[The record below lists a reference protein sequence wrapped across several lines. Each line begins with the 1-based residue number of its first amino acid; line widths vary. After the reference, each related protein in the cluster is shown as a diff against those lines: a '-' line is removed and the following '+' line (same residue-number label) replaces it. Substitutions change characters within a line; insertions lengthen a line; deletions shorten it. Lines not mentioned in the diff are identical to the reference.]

1 MASKKNVIEFE
12 GMQFKC
18 FSLIEYSSLIELLKL
33 LAKKYKNVDDK
44 INILDQRMIEKDKRI
59 SELEIML
66 KGVSQSTENK
76 FPSLSDKD
84 REKDDKVKEKE
95 KEKKDVIED
104 LNITEEEKKSEEN
117 KDDILDQKHDD
128 NENQNLNQE
137 KDSNMDKSQSQFQKK
152 EKEEN
157 ENLDE
162 NDNKDENKEEEKE
175 KEKEDITENNIDL
188 SPKEISS
195 PKNLNTDNKG
205 YNSGFNSG
213 NIIDEMQD
221 SSDKGKGEENK
232 ELFSKILKKLKAH
245 ERQINDLLARNNE
258 FLIINKSIKLNKNE
272 VEELERQ
279 FRALKNNI
287 SDINRKML
295 GYNDDLEKIKVK
307 VTDFDVFDLF
317 KGGEGGDVDLDAAK
331 ILIKNLENKIAKKF
345 EIYDERN
352 KKMDKDVY
360 KMQEDVK
367 NSLAIVDGM
376 KTKTDRNAELLDELS
391 QKYENKISEV
401 DNTLSE
407 LDNKIEIINS
417 KIKSKPDFSNIKKNF
432 EKKLK
437 DLEDKLNSKLDL
449 FLNSNSNNDS
459 EEKEKYN
466 KEKNEILAII
476 KELRKRIGEL
486 EKNTSVMFDQIN
498 ADEIKKRIKKLET
511 EIDKKAGKYEFQELT
526 DKLRS
531 LDEFVK
537 DLNFKQDSLQQF
549 TEKVRMDLA
558 QIIKKIEFLSG
569 EYSKLAFNK
578 SGQESDDGLS
588 NVDLSKFLDLNT
600 FNDNK
605 RDVNSKF
612 EKVRLG
618 FEDLSREIEEIL
630 SKLSHTPTDKD
641 FLEFQNIV
649 KNLLDELKISSNKKY
664 ADKIETSKSIKFLE
678 TQIRT
683 LHDAFYKKN
692 EAGDNWL
699 LAKKPINNYVCAS
712 CEANIRGELDKR
724 TEFVPWNRYP
734 QRDDKA
740 YRIGHGFSRM
750 LQMVNEDI
758 IKNAGD
764 KAGYSSDEDNKKS
777 NIKANNSIIN
787 NDKNYPVNTSV
798 KLPKVTRK
806 KPILSGTSVT
816 EPNNNVSGVSPYD
829 DVENGE
835 NNDTNKIQIMRVIR
849 KNKLQSE
856 SSARDNIY
864 KNNENASISVK
875 KTLSDN
881 MNTNINTNTNDNEN

>member
-162 NDNKDENKEEEKE
+162 NDNRDENKEEE

-317 KGGEGGDVDLDAAK
+317 KGGEGGNVDLDAAK

-391 QKYENKISEV
+391 HKYENKISEV

-417 KIKSKPDFSNIKKNF
+417 KIKSKPDFSNIKKDF

-449 FLNSNSNNDS
+449 FLNSNNNNDS

-569 EYSKLAFNK
+569 EYSKLTFNK

-806 KPILSGTSVT
+806 KPLLSGTSVT

-829 DVENGE
+829 DAENGE

>member
-117 KDDILDQKHDD
+117 KEDILDQKHDD

-152 EKEEN
+152 QKEEN

-162 NDNKDENKEEEKE
+162 NDNKDENKEEE

-417 KIKSKPDFSNIKKNF
+417 KIKSKPDFSNIKKDF

-449 FLNSNSNNDS
+449 FLNSNNNIDS
-459 EEKEKYN
+459 EEKEKIN

-486 EKNTSVMFDQIN
+486 EKNTSVMFDKIN

-569 EYSKLAFNK
+569 EYSKLTFNK

-806 KPILSGTSVT
+806 KPLLSGTSVT

-829 DVENGE
+829 DAENGE

>member
-152 EKEEN
+152 QKEEN

-162 NDNKDENKEEEKE
+162 NDNKDENKEEE

-317 KGGEGGDVDLDAAK
+317 KGGEGGNVDLDAAK

-417 KIKSKPDFSNIKKNF
+417 KIKSKPDFSNIKKDF

-449 FLNSNSNNDS
+449 FLNSNNNNDS

-806 KPILSGTSVT
+806 KPLLSGTSVT
-816 EPNNNVSGVSPYD
+816 EPNNNMSGVSPYD
-829 DVENGE
+829 DAENGE

>member
-162 NDNKDENKEEEKE
+162 NDNRDENKEEE

-317 KGGEGGDVDLDAAK
+317 KGGEVGNVDLDAAK

-417 KIKSKPDFSNIKKNF
+417 KIKSKPDFSNIKKDF

-449 FLNSNSNNDS
+449 FLNSNNNNDS

-569 EYSKLAFNK
+569 EYSKLTFNK

-806 KPILSGTSVT
+806 KPLLSGTSVT

-829 DVENGE
+829 DAENGE

>member
-162 NDNKDENKEEEKE
+162 NDNRDENKEEE

-272 VEELERQ
+272 VEELEKQ

-417 KIKSKPDFSNIKKNF
+417 KIKSKPDFSNIKKDF

-449 FLNSNSNNDS
+449 FLNGNNNNDS

-549 TEKVRMDLA
+549 TEKVRMDFA

-806 KPILSGTSVT
+806 KPLLSGTSVT

-829 DVENGE
+829 DAENGE

>member
-117 KDDILDQKHDD
+117 KEDILDQKHDD

-162 NDNKDENKEEEKE
+162 NDNRDENKEEE

-272 VEELERQ
+272 VEELEKQ

-417 KIKSKPDFSNIKKNF
+417 KIKSKPDFSNIKKDF

-449 FLNSNSNNDS
+449 FLNSNNNNDS

-569 EYSKLAFNK
+569 EYSKLTFNK

-806 KPILSGTSVT
+806 KPLLSGTSVT

-829 DVENGE
+829 DAENGE

>member
-84 REKDDKVKEKE
+84 KEKDDKVKEKE

-152 EKEEN
+152 QKEEN

-162 NDNKDENKEEEKE
+162 NDNKDENKEEE

-272 VEELERQ
+272 VEELEKQ

-331 ILIKNLENKIAKKF
+331 ILIKNLENKMAKKF

-417 KIKSKPDFSNIKKNF
+417 KIKSKPDFSNIKKDF

-449 FLNSNSNNDS
+449 FLNSNNNNDS

-569 EYSKLAFNK
+569 EYSKLTFNK

-806 KPILSGTSVT
+806 KPLLSGTSVT

-829 DVENGE
+829 DAENGE

>member
-152 EKEEN
+152 QKEEN

-175 KEKEDITENNIDL
+175 KVDITENNIDL

-317 KGGEGGDVDLDAAK
+317 KGGEGGNVDLDAAK

-417 KIKSKPDFSNIKKNF
+417 KIKSKPDFSNIKKDF

-449 FLNSNSNNDS
+449 FLNSNNNNDS

-569 EYSKLAFNK
+569 EYSKLTFNK

-806 KPILSGTSVT
+806 KPLLSGTSVT

-829 DVENGE
+829 DAENGE

>member
-117 KDDILDQKHDD
+117 KEDILDQKHDD

-162 NDNKDENKEEEKE
+162 NDNRDENKEEE

-317 KGGEGGDVDLDAAK
+317 KGGEGGNVDLDAAK

-417 KIKSKPDFSNIKKNF
+417 KIKSKPDFSNIKKDF

-449 FLNSNSNNDS
+449 FLNSNNNNDS

-569 EYSKLAFNK
+569 EYSKLTFNK

-806 KPILSGTSVT
+806 KPLLSGTSVT

-829 DVENGE
+829 DAENGE

>member
-84 REKDDKVKEKE
+84 KEKDDKVKEKE

-162 NDNKDENKEEEKE
+162 NDNKDENKEEE

-417 KIKSKPDFSNIKKNF
+417 KIKSKPDFSNIKKDF

-449 FLNSNSNNDS
+449 FLNSNNNNDS

-569 EYSKLAFNK
+569 EYSKLTFNK

-806 KPILSGTSVT
+806 KPLLSGTSVT
-816 EPNNNVSGVSPYD
+816 EPNNNASGVSPYD
-829 DVENGE
+829 DAENGE

>member
-84 REKDDKVKEKE
+84 KEKDDKVKEKE

-152 EKEEN
+152 QKEEN

-162 NDNKDENKEEEKE
+162 NDNKDENKEEE

-317 KGGEGGDVDLDAAK
+317 KGGEGGNVDLDAAK

-417 KIKSKPDFSNIKKNF
+417 KIKSKPDFSNIKKDF

-449 FLNSNSNNDS
+449 FLNSNNNNDS

-569 EYSKLAFNK
+569 EYSKLTFNK

-664 ADKIETSKSIKFLE
+664 ADKIETSKNIKFLE

-734 QRDDKA
+734 QRDDKS

-806 KPILSGTSVT
+806 KPLLSGTSVT

-829 DVENGE
+829 DAENGE

>member
-117 KDDILDQKHDD
+117 KEDILDQKHDD

-162 NDNKDENKEEEKE
+162 NDNRDENKEEE

-417 KIKSKPDFSNIKKNF
+417 KIKSKPDFSNIKKDF

-449 FLNSNSNNDS
+449 FLNSNNNNDS

-537 DLNFKQDSLQQF
+537 DLNLN
-549 TEKVRMDLA
+549 
-558 QIIKKIEFLSG
+558 KIV
-569 EYSKLAFNK
+569 Y
-578 SGQESDDGLS
+578 
-588 NVDLSKFLDLNT
+588 
-600 FNDNK
+600 
-605 RDVNSKF
+605 
-612 EKVRLG
+612 
-618 FEDLSREIEEIL
+618 
-630 SKLSHTPTDKD
+630 
-641 FLEFQNIV
+641 
-649 KNLLDELKISSNKKY
+649 
-664 ADKIETSKSIKFLE
+664 
-678 TQIRT
+678 
-683 LHDAFYKKN
+683 
-692 EAGDNWL
+692 
-699 LAKKPINNYVCAS
+699 
-712 CEANIRGELDKR
+712 
-724 TEFVPWNRYP
+724 
-734 QRDDKA
+734 
-740 YRIGHGFSRM
+740 
-750 LQMVNEDI
+750 
-758 IKNAGD
+758 
-764 KAGYSSDEDNKKS
+764 
-777 NIKANNSIIN
+777 NNS
-787 NDKNYPVNTSV
+787 
-798 KLPKVTRK
+798 LRK
-806 KPILSGTSVT
+806 
-816 EPNNNVSGVSPYD
+816 
-829 DVENGE
+829 
-835 NNDTNKIQIMRVIR
+835 
-849 KNKLQSE
+849 
-856 SSARDNIY
+856 
-864 KNNENASISVK
+864 
-875 KTLSDN
+875 
-881 MNTNINTNTNDNEN
+881 

>member
-1 MASKKNVIEFE
+1 MSSKQNVIEFE

-152 EKEEN
+152 QKEEN

-162 NDNKDENKEEEKE
+162 NDNKDENKEEE

-195 PKNLNTDNKG
+195 PKNLNTENKG

-295 GYNDDLEKIKVK
+295 AYNDDLEKIKVK

-317 KGGEGGDVDLDAAK
+317 KGGEGGNVDLDAAK

-417 KIKSKPDFSNIKKNF
+417 KIKSKPDFSNIKKDF

-449 FLNSNSNNDS
+449 FLNSNNNNDS

-558 QIIKKIEFLSG
+558 EIIKKIELLSG
-569 EYSKLAFNK
+569 EYSKLTFNK

-806 KPILSGTSVT
+806 KPLLSGTSVT

-829 DVENGE
+829 DAENGE

>member
-152 EKEEN
+152 QKEEN

-162 NDNKDENKEEEKE
+162 NDNKDENKEEE

-272 VEELERQ
+272 VEELEKQ

-417 KIKSKPDFSNIKKNF
+417 KIKSKPDFSNIKKDF

-449 FLNSNSNNDS
+449 FLNSNNNNDS

-569 EYSKLAFNK
+569 EYSKLTFNK

-806 KPILSGTSVT
+806 KPLLSGTSVT

-829 DVENGE
+829 DAENGE

>member
-137 KDSNMDKSQSQFQKK
+137 KDSNMDKSQFQKK
-152 EKEEN
+152 QKEEN

-162 NDNKDENKEEEKE
+162 NDNKDENKEEE

-272 VEELERQ
+272 VEELEKQ

-331 ILIKNLENKIAKKF
+331 ILIKNLENKMAKKF

-417 KIKSKPDFSNIKKNF
+417 KIKSKPDFSNIKKDF

-449 FLNSNSNNDS
+449 FLNSNNNNDS

-569 EYSKLAFNK
+569 EYSKLTFNK

-806 KPILSGTSVT
+806 KPLLSGTSVT

-829 DVENGE
+829 DAENGE

>member
-162 NDNKDENKEEEKE
+162 NDNRDENKEEE

-317 KGGEGGDVDLDAAK
+317 KGGEGGNVDLDAAK

-407 LDNKIEIINS
+407 LGNKIEIINS
-417 KIKSKPDFSNIKKNF
+417 KIKSKPDFSNIKKDF

-449 FLNSNSNNDS
+449 FLNSNNNNDS

-806 KPILSGTSVT
+806 KPLLSGTSVT

-829 DVENGE
+829 DAENGE

>member
-152 EKEEN
+152 QKEEN

-162 NDNKDENKEEEKE
+162 NDNKDENKEEE

-272 VEELERQ
+272 VEELEKQ

-417 KIKSKPDFSNIKKNF
+417 KIKSKPDFSNIKKDF

-449 FLNSNSNNDS
+449 FLNSNNNIDS

-569 EYSKLAFNK
+569 EYSKLTFNK

-806 KPILSGTSVT
+806 KPLLSGTSVT

-829 DVENGE
+829 DAENGE